1 MKLRSMLKGRSG
13 AARWIA
19 GGAFAFFLIKGL
31 IWLAIFVAAAW
42 SAYRFS

>member
-1 MKLRSMLKGRSG
+1 MKLRSMFKGRSG

-31 IWLAIFVAAAW
+31 IWLAIFAAAAW